1 MTKDVEITKEA
12 ITARIRVAAEALEI
26 PREAVDHVIKHGT
39 NPRTGKA
46 CKVLCEFAVEY
57 GVSLD
62 WLISG
67 DIAALLKY
75 ASIGF
80 KITMHS
86 PHSKPQQAPENAA

>member
-1 MTKDVEITKEA
+1 MTKDGEITKKA
-12 ITARIRVAAEALEI
+12 ITARIKIAAEALEL
-26 PREAVDHVIKHGT
+26 PQEAVDHVVKHGT
-39 NPRTGKA
+39 NTRTGKA

-75 ASIGF
+75 AAIGF
-80 KITMHS
+80 EITH
-86 PHSKPQQAPENAA
+86 ARAA